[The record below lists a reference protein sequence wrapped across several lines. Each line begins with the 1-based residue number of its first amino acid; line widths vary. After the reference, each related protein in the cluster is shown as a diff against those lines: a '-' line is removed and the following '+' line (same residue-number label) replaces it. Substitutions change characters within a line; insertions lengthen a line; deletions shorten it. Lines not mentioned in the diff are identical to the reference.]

1 MNSKLDLLMSKIE
14 DIFLTNVSIEEDHNG
29 QYIEHKNFL
38 FEIKEFLK
46 ENFLLDKKDNDI
58 IKRFSIREKFK
69 KKDDNAYEIT
79 GISYEHDEDGQWVNY
94 QDVINLIEDNK
105 VAINKLNDVLSILK
119 KEHRIKNEL

>member
-29 QYIEHKNFL
+29 QYIEHQNFL

-69 KKDDNAYEIT
+69 KKDDNTYEIT
-79 GISYEHDEDGQWVNY
+79 GISYERDEDGQWIYY

>member
-1 MNSKLDLLMSKIE
+1 MNSKLDLLINKIE

-29 QYIEHKNFL
+29 QYIEHQSFL

-58 IKRFSIREKFK
+58 IKRFSIREIIK
-69 KKDDNAYEIT
+69 KKDDNTYEIT

-105 VAINKLNDVLSILK
+105 IVINKINDVLSIFK

>member
-1 MNSKLDLLMSKIE
+1 MSKIE

-29 QYIEHKNFL
+29 QYIEHQNFL

-69 KKDDNAYEIT
+69 KKDDNTYEIT
-79 GISYEHDEDGQWVNY
+79 GISYEYDEDGQWIYY